1 MAATSLEAV
10 LKEKRDVVGMLRNSK
25 IGMYVYPV
33 VAAEFSNW
41 RDEQRAWRDTAV
53 LFDQT
58 HHMDEVIVEGP
69 DAEKFLQGLAINSF
83 ANFGLNRAKHFVP
96 VSPDGYVIG
105 DMIIFREREDKFI
118 LVGRAAREKMK
129 GKPHRRK
136 VTFEWNTDDMMKVIE
151 SSLRPGA
158 DNYKWIDFPQPNYAS
173 ASFDRVM
180 KGDKLVGLSM
190 FNGYSFNERV
200 MLSLGIVDPDV
211 KEGDVL
217 TLIWGEPDG
226 GSGKTSTE
234 RHKQAEIR
242 VRVSPVPYSSEA
254 REHYA
259 GDSWRTRHTA

>member
-1 MAATSLEAV
+1 
-10 LKEKRDVVGMLRNSK
+10 
-25 IGMYVYPV
+25 
-33 VAAEFSNW
+33 
-41 RDEQRAWRDTAV
+41 
-53 LFDQT
+53 
-58 HHMDEVIVEGP
+58 
-69 DAEKFLQGLAINSF
+69 
-83 ANFGLNRAKHFVP
+83 
-96 VSPDGYVIG
+96 
-105 DMIIFREREDKFI
+105 
-118 LVGRAAREKMK
+118 
-129 GKPHRRK
+129 
-136 VTFEWNTDDMMKVIE
+136 
-151 SSLRPGA
+151 
-158 DNYKWIDFPQPNYAS
+158 
-173 ASFDRVM
+173 
-180 KGDKLVGLSM
+180 M

>member
-1 MAATSLEAV
+1 
-10 LKEKRDVVGMLRNSK
+10 
-25 IGMYVYPV
+25 
-33 VAAEFSNW
+33 
-41 RDEQRAWRDTAV
+41 
-53 LFDQT
+53 
-58 HHMDEVIVEGP
+58 
-69 DAEKFLQGLAINSF
+69 
-83 ANFGLNRAKHFVP
+83 
-96 VSPDGYVIG
+96 
-105 DMIIFREREDKFI
+105 
-118 LVGRAAREKMK
+118 MK
-129 GKPHRRK
+129 GQPHRRK

-151 SSLRPGA
+151 SSLRPGV

-180 KGDKLVGLSM
+180 KGDKIVGLSM

-242 VRVSPVPYSSEA
+242 VRVSQVPYSSEA